1 MSPFLFVLIS
11 TNEKIKPTIIKSS
24 TKRQATMAKF
34 QRPQLPKDIT
44 EEERRAAMFDA
55 LYSLDLSDRLEKR
68 DNDKLSYLSW
78 ANAWAEFK
86 RAYPNAEYRIIKNLE
101 TNLPY
106 FNDPE
111 IGIMVYTEV
120 TADNQ
125 TYEMWLPVMNGANK
139 AMKET
144 AYTYQ
149 VYDNYKKQYVE
160 KTVNAATMFD
170 INKTIMR
177 CLVKNLAMFG
187 LGLYVYAGE
196 DLPND
201 ESLSADTNITKKQQ
215 VRNTKAI
222 TIQQPTQEKY
232 AGIKAA
238 LSYCND
244 QTSLMN
250 LYRQH
255 QNEVENNAEI
265 KALFTKRKQ
274 QIQAA

>member
-1 MSPFLFVLIS
+1 
-11 TNEKIKPTIIKSS
+11 
-24 TKRQATMAKF
+24 MAKI

-55 LYSLDLSDRLEKR
+55 LYSFDLSDKLERR

-86 RAYPNAEYRIIKNLE
+86 RAYPNAGYRIVKNPE

-106 FNDPE
+106 FNDPD
-111 IGIMVYTEV
+111 IGIIVYTEV

-125 TYEMWLPVMNGANK
+125 TYEMWLPVMNSSNK
-139 AMKET
+139 AMKEQ

-170 INKTIMR
+170 VNKTIMR

-196 DLPND
+196 DLPNEETLQND
-201 ESLSADTNITKKQQ
+201 NNIQKKQQ
-215 VRNTKAI
+215 ARRTKTAP
-222 TIQQPTQEKY
+222 IQQPTQEKY

-250 LYRQH
+250 LYKQH

-265 KALFTKRKQ
+265 KALFTERKQ

>member
-1 MSPFLFVLIS
+1 
-11 TNEKIKPTIIKSS
+11 
-24 TKRQATMAKF
+24 MAKF
-34 QRPQLPKDIT
+34 QRPNLPKDIT
-44 EEERRAAMFDA
+44 EEERRAIMFDA
-55 LYSLDLSDRLEKR
+55 LYSLDLSDKLERR

-78 ANAWAEFK
+78 ANSWAEFK
-86 RAYPNAEYRIIKNLE
+86 RAYPNAEYRIIKDPE

-106 FNDPE
+106 FNDPD

-139 AMKET
+139 AMKEE

-149 VYDNYKKQYVE
+149 VYDTFKKQYVE

-170 INKTIMR
+170 INKAIMR

-196 DLPND
+196 DIPND
-201 ESLSADTNITKKQQ
+201 EIPQTDINATKKQQ
-215 VRNTKAI
+215 ARRTKAARI
-222 TIQQPTQEKY
+222 WQPTQEKY

-265 KALFTKRKQ
+265 KALFTERKNQ
-274 QIQAA
+274 LKAA

>member
-1 MSPFLFVLIS
+1 MCLLPFFVC
-11 TNEKIKPTIIKSS
+11 TNFNIHHLKTRTI
-24 TKRQATMAKF
+24 MGKF
-34 QRPQLPKDIT
+34 QKTNLPENIT

-55 LYSLDLSDRLEKR
+55 LYSLDLSDKLER
-68 DNDKLSYLSW
+68 REENDKLSYLSW

-86 RAYPNAEYRIIKNLE
+86 RAYPDASYRIVKDTE

-106 FNDPE
+106 FNDPD

-139 AMKET
+139 AMKT
-144 AYTYQ
+144 QPYTYQ
-149 VYDNYKKQYVE
+149 VYDGYKRQYVE
-160 KTVNAATMFD
+160 KTVQAATMFD
-170 INKTIMR
+170 VNKAIMR

-196 DLPND
+196 DLPEKSN
-201 ESLSADTNITKKQQ
+201 EEQQAGQGEAQTKRQTRK
-215 VRNTKAI
+215 TGKAMA
-222 TIQQPTQEKY
+222 QPPVQEKY

-244 QTSLMN
+244 PASLMN

-255 QNEVENNAEI
+255 RNEVENNAEI
-265 KALFTKRKQ
+265 KALFTERKQ
-274 QIQAA
+274 QIQTAA

>member
-1 MSPFLFVLIS
+1 
-11 TNEKIKPTIIKSS
+11 
-24 TKRQATMAKF
+24 MAKF
-34 QRPQLPKDIT
+34 QRPNLPKDIT
-44 EEERRAAMFDA
+44 EEERRAVMFDA
-55 LYSLDLSDRLEKR
+55 LYSLDLSDKLEKR
-68 DNDKLSYLSW
+68 ENDKLSYLSW

-86 RAYPNAEYRIIKNLE
+86 RAYPNAKYRIIKNQE

-106 FNDPE
+106 FNDPN

-120 TADNQ
+120 TADGQ

-139 AMKET
+139 AMKEQ

-149 VYDNYKKQYVE
+149 VYDTFKKQYVE

-170 INKTIMR
+170 VNKTIMR

-196 DLPND
+196 DIPNEEILQND
-201 ESLSADTNITKKQQ
+201 SNLQKKQQ
-215 VRNTKAI
+215 TRRTKATTI
-222 TIQQPTQEKY
+222 TRRTKATTIQQLTLEKY

-265 KALFTKRKQ
+265 KALFTERKQ

>member
-1 MSPFLFVLIS
+1 
-11 TNEKIKPTIIKSS
+11 
-24 TKRQATMAKF
+24 MAKF

-44 EEERRAAMFDA
+44 EEERRAAMFDT
-55 LYSLDLSDRLEKR
+55 LYSLDLSDKLEKR

-86 RAYPNAEYRIIKNLE
+86 RAYPNAEYRIIKNPE

-106 FNDPE
+106 FNDLD
-111 IGIMVYTEV
+111 IGIIVYT
-120 TADNQ
+120 
-125 TYEMWLPVMNGANK
+125 VMNSSNK
-139 AMKET
+139 AMKEQ
-144 AYTYQ
+144 AYTYK

-170 INKTIMR
+170 VNKTIMR

-196 DLPND
+196 DLPNEETLQND
-201 ESLSADTNITKKQQ
+201 VNATKKQATRKTRTATPTPTT
-215 VRNTKAI
+215 VTF
-222 TIQQPTQEKY
+222 QQPTQDKY

-265 KALFTKRKQ
+265 KALFTERKQ

>member
-1 MSPFLFVLIS
+1 
-11 TNEKIKPTIIKSS
+11 
-24 TKRQATMAKF
+24 MAKF
-34 QRPQLPKDIT
+34 QRPNLPKDIT

-55 LYSLDLSDRLEKR
+55 LYSLDLSDKLEKR

-78 ANAWAEFK
+78 ANSWAEFK
-86 RAYPNAEYRIIKNLE
+86 RAYPNAEYRIVKNPE

-106 FNDPE
+106 FNDPD
-111 IGIMVYTEV
+111 IGIIVYTEV

-149 VYDNYKKQYVE
+149 VYDTFKRQYVE

-196 DLPND
+196 DIPCD
-201 ESLSADTNITKKQQ
+201 ETTQTDNTNPKKQTM
-215 VRNTKAI
+215 RRTKA
-222 TIQQPTQEKY
+222 TAIQQSTLEKY

-244 QTSLMN
+244 QISLMN

-265 KALFTKRKQ
+265 KALFTERKNQ
-274 QIQAA
+274 LNAA

>member
-1 MSPFLFVLIS
+1 
-11 TNEKIKPTIIKSS
+11 
-24 TKRQATMAKF
+24 MAKF

-44 EEERRAAMFDA
+44 EEERRAAMFDT
-55 LYSLDLSDRLEKR
+55 LYSLDLSDKLEKR

-86 RAYPNAEYRIIKNLE
+86 RAYPNAEYRIIKDQK

-106 FNDPE
+106 FNDPN
-111 IGIMVYTEV
+111 IGIIVYTEV
-120 TADNQ
+120 TANGQ
-125 TYEMWLPVMNGANK
+125 SYEMWLPVMDVKNK
-139 AMKET
+139 TMKET

-149 VYDNYKKQYVE
+149 FYDTYKKQYVE

-170 INKTIMR
+170 VNKTIMR

-187 LGLYVYAGE
+187 LGLYIYAGE
-196 DLPND
+196 DLPNEETLQND
-201 ESLSADTNITKKQQ
+201 INATKKQQ
-215 VRNTKAI
+215 ARRTKAT
-222 TIQQPTQEKY
+222 TIRQPTQDKY

-265 KALFTKRKQ
+265 KALFTERKQ

>member
-1 MSPFLFVLIS
+1 
-11 TNEKIKPTIIKSS
+11 
-24 TKRQATMAKF
+24 MAKF
-34 QRPQLPKDIT
+34 QRPNLPKDIT
-44 EEERRAAMFDA
+44 EEERRAVMFDA
-55 LYSLDLSDRLEKR
+55 LYSLDLSDKLERR
-68 DNDKLSYLSW
+68 DNDKLNYLSW

-86 RAYPNAEYRIIKNLE
+86 RAYPNAGYRIIKNPE

-106 FNDPE
+106 FNDPD
-111 IGIMVYTEV
+111 IGIIVYTEV
-120 TADNQ
+120 TADGQ

-149 VYDNYKKQYVE
+149 VYDTYKKQYVE

-201 ESLSADTNITKKQQ
+201 ENLLTDTNITKKQQ
-215 VRNTKAI
+215 VRKTKAT
-222 TIQQPTQEKY
+222 TIQQPTFDKY
-232 AGIKAA
+232 AGIKTA

-265 KALFTKRKQ
+265 KALFTERKQ

>member
-1 MSPFLFVLIS
+1 
-11 TNEKIKPTIIKSS
+11 
-24 TKRQATMAKF
+24 MAKF
-34 QRPQLPKDIT
+34 QRPNLPKDIT
-44 EEERRAAMFDA
+44 EEERRAIMFDA
-55 LYSLDLSDRLEKR
+55 LYSLDLSDKLEKR

-78 ANAWAEFK
+78 SNAWAEFK
-86 RAYPNAEYRIIKNLE
+86 RAYPNAEYRIIKNQE

-106 FNDPE
+106 FNDPN
-111 IGIMVYTEV
+111 IGVIVYTEV
-120 TADNQ
+120 TADGQ

-144 AYTYQ
+144 AYSYQ
-149 VYDNYKKQYVE
+149 VYDAFKRQYVE

-196 DLPND
+196 DIPNEETQPVD
-201 ESLSADTNITKKQQ
+201 INATKKQQ
-215 VRNTKAI
+215 ARRTKTAP
-222 TIQQPTQEKY
+222 IQQPTLEKY

-265 KALFTKRKQ
+265 KALFTERKQ
-274 QIQAA
+274 QIQTAA

>member
-1 MSPFLFVLIS
+1 
-11 TNEKIKPTIIKSS
+11 
-24 TKRQATMAKF
+24 MAKF
-34 QRPQLPKDIT
+34 QRPNLPKEIT

-55 LYSLDLSDRLEKR
+55 LYSLDLSDKLERR

-78 ANAWAEFK
+78 SNAWAEFK
-86 RAYPNAEYRIIKNLE
+86 RAYPNAEYRIIKNPE

-106 FNDPE
+106 FNDPG

-120 TADNQ
+120 TADGQ

-139 AMKET
+139 AMKEQ

-149 VYDNYKKQYVE
+149 VYDTYKKQYVE

-196 DLPND
+196 DLPDNETQQND
-201 ESLSADTNITKKQQ
+201 INDTKKQQ
-215 VRNTKAI
+215 ARRTKATSI
-222 TIQQPTQEKY
+222 RQPTQEKY

-265 KALFTKRKQ
+265 KALFTERKNQ
-274 QIQAA
+274 LKAA

>member
-1 MSPFLFVLIS
+1 
-11 TNEKIKPTIIKSS
+11 
-24 TKRQATMAKF
+24 MAKF
-34 QRPQLPKDIT
+34 QRPNLPKDIS

-55 LYSLDLSDRLEKR
+55 LYALDLSDKLERR
-68 DNDKLSYLSW
+68 DNDKLCYLSW

-86 RAYPNAEYRIIKNLE
+86 RAYPNAGYRIIKNPE

-106 FNDPE
+106 FNDPN
-111 IGIMVYTEV
+111 IGIIVYTEV

-125 TYEMWLPVMNGANK
+125 TYEMWLPVMDAKNK

-149 VYDNYKKQYVE
+149 VYDTYKKQYVE

-170 INKTIMR
+170 VNKTIMR

-196 DLPND
+196 DLPNEETLQND
-201 ESLSADTNITKKQQ
+201 INATKKQAT
-215 VRNTKAI
+215 RRTRTA
-222 TIQQPTQEKY
+222 TPSPTTATFRQPTQEKY

-244 QTSLMN
+244 QASLMD

-255 QNEVENNAEI
+255 QNEVENNVEI
-265 KALFTKRKQ
+265 KALFTERKQ

>member
-1 MSPFLFVLIS
+1 M
-11 TNEKIKPTIIKSS
+11 T
-24 TKRQATMAKF
+24 KF

-44 EEERRAAMFDA
+44 EEERRAVMFDA
-55 LYSLDLSDRLEKR
+55 LYSLDLSDKLEKR

-86 RAYPNAEYRIIKNLE
+86 RAYPNAEYKIIKNP
-101 TNLPY
+101 TTSLPY

-139 AMKET
+139 AMKEQ
-144 AYTYQ
+144 AYSYQ
-149 VYDNYKKQYVE
+149 VYDTYRKQYVE

-196 DLPND
+196 DIQTRKYCKMTATFRRSN
-201 ESLSADTNITKKQQ
+201 KQ
-215 VRNTKAI
+215 
-222 TIQQPTQEKY
+222 E
-232 AGIKAA
+232 G
-238 LSYCND
+238 
-244 QTSLMN
+244 
-250 LYRQH
+250 
-255 QNEVENNAEI
+255 
-265 KALFTKRKQ
+265 RKQ
-274 QIQAA
+274 RLSSSQHKRNMQELKRLCLIATTRLRL

>member
-1 MSPFLFVLIS
+1 
-11 TNEKIKPTIIKSS
+11 
-24 TKRQATMAKF
+24 MAKF

-55 LYSLDLSDRLEKR
+55 LYSLDLSDKLEKR

-78 ANAWAEFK
+78 ANSWAEFK
-86 RAYPNAEYRIIKNLE
+86 RAYPNAEYRIIKNTE

-106 FNDPE
+106 FNDPN
-111 IGIMVYTEV
+111 IGIIVYTEV

-139 AMKET
+139 AMKEQ

-149 VYDNYKKQYVE
+149 VYDTFKKQYVE

-196 DLPND
+196 DIPCD
-201 ESLSADTNITKKQQ
+201 ETTQTDSNNPKKQTM
-215 VRNTKAI
+215 RRTKTTA
-222 TIQQPTQEKY
+222 IQQPTLEKY

-244 QTSLMN
+244 QTSLMS

-255 QNEVENNAEI
+255 QNEVDNNAEI
-265 KALFTKRKQ
+265 KALFTERKNQ
-274 QIQAA
+274 LKAA

>member
-1 MSPFLFVLIS
+1 
-11 TNEKIKPTIIKSS
+11 
-24 TKRQATMAKF
+24 MAKF
-34 QRPQLPKDIT
+34 QRPNLPKDIT

-55 LYSLDLSDRLEKR
+55 LYSLDLSDKLEKR
-68 DNDKLSYLSW
+68 DNDKLSYLR
-78 ANAWAEFK
+78 AEFK
-86 RAYPNAEYRIIKNLE
+86 RAYPNAEYRIIKNTE

-106 FNDPE
+106 FNDPN
-111 IGIMVYTEV
+111 IGIIVYTEV

-125 TYEMWLPVMNGANK
+125 TYEMWLPVMNSSNK

-149 VYDNYKKQYVE
+149 VYDTFKRQYVE

-196 DLPND
+196 DIPCD
-201 ESLSADTNITKKQQ
+201 ETTQTDSTNPKKQTM
-215 VRNTKAI
+215 RRTKI
-222 TIQQPTQEKY
+222 TAIQQPTLEKY

-265 KALFTKRKQ
+265 KALFTERKNQ
-274 QIQAA
+274 LKAA